1 MKIRYIASFIFL
13 ACIANSCLEDVFSGS
28 ENQTPGFNV
37 SDVITGAAT
46 VDGELVPYGK
56 PMPTKALIDKE
67 TTRNLDS
74 YFLRMDEDI
83 ASNGLD
89 GLYTFKGTSSD
100 ISLDNYYPNSYLLMA
115 QTIASPDNE
124 TERFRSIT
132 FSPSQ
137 SYKTRMVRRG
147 TTDVFDTTHFYHT
160 RMVGF
165 YPREKF
171 LPTSEFP
178 TNPEGG
184 LANVQLSNFSSQGRY
199 KMVGEQTWIK
209 FTGLSA
215 GDDLMV
221 TDLKEAQQW
230 HDPSPTLSPGAAKDN
245 GHYAQP
251 YGFNRALPSY
261 KNYFTFHHLRSAV
274 RVSVMASSPE
284 QNMTIW
290 GKIKGVTIQNQPAD
304 CWVKLPEILNGY
316 PGSSDVEWIS
326 ESRSSV
332 QLIEDEAIF
341 GNDSNH
347 SNLSELPPYD
357 SKHEISLDGLAYNV
371 GKKIYLGYSCIVPG
385 EDLTLELH
393 TTSGIYTVTIPHTYN
408 AEEVFRPSYFYNVV
422 LDLKTEGTVSAIL
435 ENEENEYYYDLTSYR
450 TLDSQSGV
458 KENGFSNCYI
468 VDPTS
473 TEITTSL
480 ASLNAKL
487 TSQGQTNIS
496 HYSGYAFCATNIG
509 NGQAGILS
517 YGAQTLYPGSAI
529 IEPVDARLIWETSH
543 GLIRDVVLLHDY
555 VRFKLSPEA
564 AAGTVH
570 GNAVI
575 GVYDKQG
582 NVLWSW
588 HIWVGETPS
597 EVNVGGNI
605 FMDRNLGATAALT
618 STSQDKLEAFG
629 LYYQWGRKDPSMYP
643 PTTSFSTRSMN
654 TAPFYDYD
662 SERHAANER
671 KNYASPTVENSI
683 RYPQYLILPT
693 LSTGGGYYYNWLYEN
708 NTLLWGYN
716 AQENSM
722 HKSIYDPCPLGWRVP
737 GHELE
742 NAVMSASVTAGT
754 KAHKVGN
761 MYLPYVGFKGDDYDS
776 NSLNFEWRF
785 VGEVGDYQTAVVN
798 PDGHRQRIMVSK
810 NATFSVM
817 VGNTNHYYSL
827 NTNHTG
833 EHDVDIQSSIANTWI
848 GGTNRRTAAVIRC
861 VKDDQAGSITAR
873 LNKVSGEVYLKPDD
887 NHSWRVDVDSYA
899 SALTRVK
906 LEIIY
911 TDRDGNNVT
920 SLIHSWDNPGIA
932 LHEVFEYSVP
942 STIGIIPAGT
952 TYRIKLTATNRRG
965 TEEERYLD
973 YAPYYSFKIK
983 SAVFYG
989 TYYDAKNHLNVEQNV
1004 EMKAMFT
1011 KTANA
1016 EIRAARIAGV
1026 NASSITVNSDNVVVA
1041 STYKPSFEKNHSVTL
1056 ELDIWLD
1063 GVFKETQSIT
1073 LKKDVYKTYY
1083 YLYFNYGD
1091 NNENNIN
1098 NTNSGYLYQD
1108 SGENRLRCS
1117 AGKGDSAK
1125 WYLELDGRIRNR
1137 NSQKYLGFLD
1147 SDNGVNDRQSYI
1159 RFVDY
1164 EKAFVFERTQNN
1176 VQKGGVN
1183 TYSFMVSSAQNGSG
1197 ANRYLNRWGGAT
1209 YTYVGL
1215 YTANGNTDVGS
1226 CISIAEAGEDAPQ

>member
-83 ASNGLD
+83 ASDGIA
-89 GLYTFKGTSSD
+89 GLYTFKGASSG
-100 ISLDNYYPNSYLLMA
+100 ISSDNYYPNSYLLMA

-184 LANVQLSNFSSQGRY
+184 LANVQLSRFLSQGRY

-274 RVSVMASSPE
+274 RVSVTASSPE

-304 CWVKLPEILNGY
+304 CWVKLPETLNGY

-408 AEEVFRPSYFYNVV
+408 AVEVFRPSYFYNVV

-480 ASLNAKL
+480 ASLNSKL

-517 YGAQTLYPGSAI
+517 YGAQTLYPASAI

-564 AAGTVH
+564 AAGTAY

-588 HIWVGETPS
+588 HLWVGKTPS

-618 STSQDKLEAFG
+618 SDSDNLNAFG

-643 PTTSFSTRSMN
+643 PTSSYNRLSMN
-654 TAPFYDYD
+654 TSSFYDYD
-662 SERHAANER
+662 AEEHTANER
-671 KNYASPTVENSI
+671 KNFASPTVENGI

-693 LSTGGGYYYNWLYEN
+693 ISTIGYFYNWIHEN
-708 NTLLWGYN
+708 NTLLWGYIP
-716 AQENSM
+716 QEGSM
-722 HKSIYDPCPLGWRVP
+722 QKTIYDPCPLGWRVP
-737 GHELE
+737 GTELVD
-742 NAVMSASVTAGT
+742 AIMSNTVVKGT
-754 KAHKVGN
+754 YAHKVGN
-761 MYLPYVGFKGDDYDS
+761 MYLPYVGYKGDDYDS
-776 NSLNFEWRF
+776 NSLNFEWKH
-785 VGEVGDYQTAVVN
+785 VGDAGDYQTAVIN
-798 PDGHRQRIMVSK
+798 SNGHRQRILVSK
-810 NATFSVM
+810 NATFTDL
-817 VGNTNHYYSL
+817 VGNV
-827 NTNHTG
+827 
-833 EHDVDIQSSIANTWI
+833 EHKYGTTIASDKDNTWI

-861 VKDDQAGSITAR
+861 VKDT
-873 LNKVSGEVYLKPDD
+873 P
-887 NHSWRVDVDSYA
+887 
-899 SALTRVK
+899 
-906 LEIIY
+906 
-911 TDRDGNNVT
+911 
-920 SLIHSWDNPGIA
+920 
-932 LHEVFEYSVP
+932 FSV
-942 STIGIIPAGT
+942 
-952 TYRIKLTATNRRG
+952 
-965 TEEERYLD
+965 
-973 YAPYYSFKIK
+973 
-983 SAVFYG
+983 
-989 TYYDAKNHLNVEQNV
+989 
-1004 EMKAMFT
+1004 
-1011 KTANA
+1011 
-1016 EIRAARIAGV
+1016 
-1026 NASSITVNSDNVVVA
+1026 VNSDFVDGSGNHVDFLLVGETTIAKLNFNLGSGSSV
-1041 STYKPSFEKNHSVTL
+1041 SFANAK
-1056 ELDIWLD
+1056 
-1063 GVFKETQSIT
+1063 
-1073 LKKDVYKTYY
+1073 
-1083 YLYFNYGD
+1083 
-1091 NNENNIN
+1091 IN
-1098 NTNSGYLYQD
+1098 NVSAGIVQNGSVLTITCSNANLTIGYNKAITVSFDVTVDGRKTSISLILNRDVRKYVEFRIQFGVISNQPGGAGYLYEAATY
-1108 SGENRLRCS
+1108 SGMANNSLQVATLNGSNNAFVWIQEQIEIDGSGNTVFLLKNKQTNRYVVANSGKTPATCS
-1117 AGKGDSAK
+1117 TGFYFLYTTSNRNYAYEFYVRQAGGNTYITTKKDMNAIANKSWAAPFSLNPLDRGSNPGVILYEASRYEGDS
-1125 WYLELDGRIRNR
+1125 R
-1137 NSQKYLGFLD
+1137 
-1147 SDNGVNDRQSYI
+1147 VNL
-1159 RFVDY
+1159 
-1164 EKAFVFERTQNN
+1164 
-1176 VQKGGVN
+1176 
-1183 TYSFMVSSAQNGSG
+1183 TY
-1197 ANRYLNRWGGAT
+1197 
-1209 YTYVGL
+1209 
-1215 YTANGNTDVGS
+1215 
-1226 CISIAEAGEDAPQ
+1226 P